1 MNINLFK
8 DYLSLPDF
16 KKIDYVFLS
25 LFIFLCLFGLISI
38 ATASIQFSDS
48 LTGEPLDFFYKQ
60 FLHLVVGFTLFAFL
74 LTIPLAFWESFDL
87 VLFVLGIF
95 LLILVFLP
103 GIGLEV
109 KGAYRWLRIGPI
121 GLQPSELIKFLT
133 LIYISGYSVRRLKD
147 LRPHWFAFLKPA
159 ILVVLVSALI
169 LRQPDLGTSAVIFV
183 TVLGMLFV
191 AGVQLKQFLFVIA
204 LGIIGIF
211 ALVFFEPYRWD
222 RIMAYQDPWSSEN
235 VFHGG
240 YQLTQSLM
248 AIGRGDWFGVGLG
261 EGLMK
266 LGYLPDAHTDFIF
279 AVIVEE
285 MGLLTAI
292 VIIATLF
299 FLCFRCINI
308 GNKAF
313 LRNLHFGYFFCYG
326 VAILIGLQT
335 FINVGVATGLLPTKG
350 LTLPFI
356 SYGGTNLII
365 MCSLSALVLRVDLE
379 VKSSQPIVNIRRRVS
394 F

>member
-1 MNINLFK
+1 M
-8 DYLSLPDF
+8 
-16 KKIDYVFLS
+16 
-25 LFIFLCLFGLISI
+25 
-38 ATASIQFSDS
+38 
-48 LTGEPLDFFYKQ
+48 
-60 FLHLVVGFTLFAFL
+60 VVGFTLFAFL